1 MASMNTPNYVAK
13 PQSDSSQHP
22 HASRPMS
29 PFQRCCAAA
38 MILLA
43 GIFGSP
49 AASVTLTTSDA
60 GGTTSFNTSGHWSNA
75 AAPAPGNAYSVGSGI
90 TLRTPAAT
98 TPGSNYIF
106 LGDSLSINSGG
117 RLLGKIGNNVGG
129 STVSATITV
138 TNLIFNGGMIDQADV
153 SGDNTTLTVAGN
165 VSVTAASITGAIGGT
180 GNGSAYFDTVD
191 YTAII
196 SGSAALQVSGPVI
209 NLGQDTGVVQLSA
222 ANPYSGT
229 ITVSNGNSGVIA
241 STVNRILQLNNL
253 NALSNATLN
262 LASAQASPVS
272 FASGANSG
280 PFNVGALTGSTA
292 QALADTAG
300 SAVILSVGGNNASGG
315 YAGILS
321 GVGSLTKTGSG
332 TLTFSNANT
341 CAGDTVINAGTVKLS
356 NGGSLASG
364 NIWVAAGATLD
375 VTSQTMPVLAAN
387 QNLLGAGSINGSLT
401 TSATSKIYAGTD
413 GTVGT
418 LTFNNNL
425 TNVSGSAFNLG
436 VSTSASS
443 GNDHVIVAGALALN
457 NTTFSIQALGGG
469 ANLDTGADYVLITA
483 ASISGLPNS
492 ATTWVGAP
500 PANAGNYIVVA
511 SSTQVKLHYSAGT
524 PLTATG
530 AASPSTVT
538 RNQPTLL
545 TIVVTPGTFPAS
557 TSIAVAADLT
567 PIGGSA
573 AQVFYDDGTH
583 GDVTAGDGTYSVSV
597 VGDRNT
603 VSVTPAGHAVFY
615 RLRQ

>member
-1 MASMNTPNYVAK
+1 
-13 PQSDSSQHP
+13 
-22 HASRPMS
+22 
-29 PFQRCCAAA
+29 
-38 MILLA
+38 
-43 GIFGSP
+43 
-49 AASVTLTTSDA
+49 
-60 GGTTSFNTSGHWSNA
+60 
-75 AAPAPGNAYSVGSGI
+75 
-90 TLRTPAAT
+90 
-98 TPGSNYIF
+98 
-106 LGDSLSINSGG
+106 
-117 RLLGKIGNNVGG
+117 
-129 STVSATITV
+129 
-138 TNLIFNGGMIDQADV
+138 
-153 SGDNTTLTVAGN
+153 
-165 VSVTAASITGAIGGT
+165 
-180 GNGSAYFDTVD
+180 
-191 YTAII
+191 
-196 SGSAALQVSGPVI
+196 
-209 NLGQDTGVVQLSA
+209 
-222 ANPYSGT
+222 
-229 ITVSNGNSGVIA
+229 
-241 STVNRILQLNNL
+241 
-253 NALSNATLN
+253 
-262 LASAQASPVS
+262 
-272 FASGANSG
+272 
-280 PFNVGALTGSTA
+280 
-292 QALADTAG
+292 
-300 SAVILSVGGNNASGG
+300 
-315 YAGILS
+315 
-321 GVGSLTKTGSG
+321 
-332 TLTFSNANT
+332 
-341 CAGDTVINAGTVKLS
+341 
-356 NGGSLASG
+356 
-364 NIWVAAGATLD
+364 LD
-375 VTSQTMPVLAAN
+375 VTSQTTPVLAAN

-418 LTFNNNL
+418 LTFNNNF

-469 ANLDTGADYVLITA
+469 ANLDTSADYVLITA

-492 ATTWVGAP
+492 AITWVGAP

-530 AASPSTVT
+530 AASPSMVT